1 MDYFAP
7 KARDKALRIN
17 LDRTIYGSFAE
28 IGAGQEVAANFFKAG
43 GASGTVAK
51 TMSAYDMKFSDAIYG
66 LEEHGRYVSKS
77 RLEKMLHKEFGLC
90 KVRLSDIADKT
101 RFFAFA
107 NTVTT
112 INYDRTNQA
121 HGWMGIRF
129 QINPETPQ
137 NECIMHIQMHD
148 RDALLQQQ
156 VLGIIG
162 VNLIYACY
170 FHYHDSDKF
179 LDSLVEGLTKGSVEI
194 DFLQFSGP
202 DFEGVDNRI
211 ISLRLVKKG
220 LTNSTM
226 FGPKG
231 NVILAA
237 DRLYKKNVAI
247 LRGRFRPPTL
257 QTLDMLKTGWK
268 KFRVEKDVDLEHT
281 ELVTELTLN
290 NLLNTQDAE
299 VDEKDFLD
307 RVDILCSTGQT
318 VMISNFQE
326 YYKLVNYLSHI
337 TKKQKIGIILGI
349 HNLENVF
356 DEKYYEFL
364 PGGILE
370 SFGRL
375 FGNNVKMYVYPSAGG
390 EIDEAYTCENMKIAD
405 HLRPLLQYLL
415 INGKIEDIKEANTE
429 VFTIFSDDVLGMI
442 QRNEEGW
449 EKFMHHRVAK
459 IIKDHCLFGFQ
470 CVPIDQKNGKSNGF
484 LNIPEKSG
492 KSSN

>member
-1 MDYFAP
+1 MDLFAP

-28 IGAGQEVAANFFKAG
+28 IGAGQEVAAHFFKAG

-66 LEEHGRYVSKS
+66 LEEDKRYVSQS
-77 RLEKMLHKEFGLC
+77 RLEKMLSKEFGLC
-90 KVRLSDIADKT
+90 KVRLSDIASQT

-107 NTVTT
+107 DTVTT
-112 INYDRTNQA
+112 VNYDRTNQG

-129 QINPETPQ
+129 QIKPETPH
-137 NECIMHIQMHD
+137 NECIVHVQMHD
-148 RDALLQQQ
+148 RDPLAQQQ
-156 VLGIIG
+156 ALGIIG

-179 LDSLVEGLTKGSVEI
+179 LDSLVEGIFNGQVEI
-194 DFLQFSGP
+194 DFLQLKGP

-231 NVILAA
+231 DVILAA
-237 DRLYKKNVAI
+237 DRLYKKNVAV

-268 KFRVEKDVDLEHT
+268 KFKVEQDVDLDHT
-281 ELVTELTLN
+281 ELITELTLN
-290 NLLNTQDAE
+290 NLLNTSDSE

-326 YYKLVNYLSHI
+326 YYKLVNYISRI
-337 TKKQKIGIILGI
+337 TRKRKIGIILGI
-349 HNLENVF
+349 HNLENIF
-356 DEKYYEFL
+356 NEKFYESV

-370 SFGRL
+370 AFGRL

-390 EIDEAYTCENMKIAD
+390 DLDEVHTCKTLQLPN
-405 HLRPLLQYLL
+405 HLKPLLEYLIL
-415 INGKIEDIKEANTE
+415 NGKIEDIANANKE
-429 VFTIFSDDVLGMI
+429 VFTIYSDDVLEMI
-442 QRNEEGW
+442 QKNKEGW
-449 EKFMHHRVAK
+449 EDSVHHRVAK
-459 IIKDHCLFGFQ
+459 IIKDHCLFGFM
-470 CVPIDQKNGKSNGF
+470 CDPLEPKNRVTSRF
-484 LNIPEKSG
+484 LNISEENG
-492 KSSN
+492 

>member
-1 MDYFAP
+1 MDYIIP

-17 LDRTIYGSFAE
+17 LDTTIYGSFAE
-28 IGAGQEVAANFFKAG
+28 IGAGQEVAAHFFKAG

-66 LEEHGRYVSKS
+66 YEEHGRYVSKS
-77 RLEKMLHKEFGLC
+77 RLEKMLNKEYGLC
-90 KVRLSDIADKT
+90 EMRLSDIADKT

-112 INYDRTNQA
+112 INYDRTNQG
-121 HGWMGIRF
+121 HGWLGVRF
-129 QINPETPQ
+129 QIRPKSPY

-148 RDALLQQQ
+148 RDALMQQQ
-156 VLGIIG
+156 VLGSIG

-170 FHYHDSDKF
+170 YHYHDSDKF
-179 LDSLVEGLTKGSVEI
+179 LDSLIEGVTHGSMEI
-194 DFLQFSGP
+194 DFLQLSGP
-202 DFEGVDNRI
+202 DFKGVDNRI

-226 FGPKG
+226 FGAKG
-231 NVILAA
+231 DVILAA

-268 KFRVEKDVDLEHT
+268 RFKKENNVNVEQT
-281 ELVTELTLN
+281 ELVTELTRN
-290 NLLNTQDAE
+290 NLLNTTDSD

-307 RVDILCSTGQT
+307 RVDICCSTGQT
-318 VMISNFQE
+318 VMISNFQQ

-337 TKKQKIGIILGI
+337 NKKRTIGIILGI

-375 FGNNVKMYVYPSAGG
+375 FGNNVKLYVYPSAGG
-390 EIDEAYTCENMKIAD
+390 QIDDMYTSE
-405 HLRPLLQYLL
+405 HLNISERLKSLLKYL
-415 INGKIEDIKEANTE
+415 IDNGKIEDIKEANKE
-429 VFTIFSDDVLGMI
+429 VFTIYSDDVLEMI
-442 QRNEEGW
+442 QKNKEGW
-449 EKFMHHRVAK
+449 ENYVHHRVAK
-459 IIKDHCLFGFQ
+459 IIKDNCLFGFQ
-470 CVPIDQKNGKSNGF
+470 CDPIDQKNGKANKF
-484 LNIPEKSG
+484 LNIPEKSD
-492 KSSN
+492 NP